1 MVKFQG
7 SKCELSRRDVIFK
20 GIVAAGASVM
30 ASTVAA
36 EPKGQGFIFYFICLC
51 MYLFLV
57 LAFFKEC
64 LYKWDMIYRLFCM
77 IVSGLWWYVVVNV

>member
-1 MVKFQG
+1 
-7 SKCELSRRDVIFK
+7 
-20 GIVAAGASVM
+20 M

-57 LAFFKEC
+57 LAFFEEC

-77 IVSGLWWYVVVNV
+77 IVSGL